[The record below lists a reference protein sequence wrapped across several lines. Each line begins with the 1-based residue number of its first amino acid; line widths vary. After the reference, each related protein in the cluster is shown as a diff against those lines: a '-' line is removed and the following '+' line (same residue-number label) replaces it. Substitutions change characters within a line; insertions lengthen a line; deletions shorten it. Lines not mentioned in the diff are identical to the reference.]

1 MAEITQLPTPV
12 GPVQL
17 VVVEVDDYAVNRPRH
32 FSALLHFVARL
43 RIHLILFRDRIRL
56 LPGNGAGLLRV
67 GAAPG
72 ECREDGQDCG
82 RHCYQEYLSLQFS
95 FLLPR
100 NGTLRDD
107 PSPDC
112 RDRITQDRRQ
122 YKFDA
127 AGRSTRLR
135 ISDIWCGTGNLRE
148 GLRDSAGRL

>member
-1 MAEITQLPTPV
+1 MAEKYPIAD
-12 GPVQL
+12 GGGSVQL

-56 LPGNGAGLLRV
+56 LPGNRAGLLRT

-72 ECREDGQDCG
+72 ECRENGEDCG
-82 RHCYQEYLSLQFS
+82 GHCYQEYLSHQFK
-95 FLLPR
+95 FLLPH

-107 PSPDC
+107 PNQDC
-112 RDRITQDRRQ
+112 LDRIRQDRLQ
-122 YKFDA
+122 YTFDA

-135 ISDIWCGTGNLRE
+135 ISDIWYETGNLRE
-148 GLRDSAGRL
+148 GSRDSAGRL